1 MFLFAVQSFSTFG
14 NVLIYEP
21 KQAVIQSLCKF
32 EVTWSESSYYEISW
46 WQSSVRE
53 HKKKSNK
60 KLWTLFITFAWINSL
75 QEKRNGSSISV
86 SMDLMPIKRRD
97 LQSNYLLSMLNHFT
111 LKYLMA
117 DLGGQEIT
125 VQRTLWRHQSNLFTG
140 RDKRF
145 TKRYSLARISVAV
158 KPSSTSDRGVKGRG
172 YYVEGRFSISFFYV
186 FFVSL
191 FFFFLRF
198 LSEWGSADT
207 KMHCLG
213 PPRGCMFPCSLEKF
227 TAVPLFL
234 MNKLRCSPKF
244 TFTEFPCSQKFCFV
258 FPWFPNVF
266 LYFPHNFFHISFC
279 HGYFHRFYLV
289 SHSTDTPRQNTS
301 FASLMTLTGCCVCS
315 DSSFDVF
322 PIKF

>member
-21 KQAVIQSLCKF
+21 KQAVIQSLAKS

-53 HKKKSNK
+53 HKKKKSNK
-60 KLWTLFITFAWINSL
+60 KLWTLFTTFAWINSL

-111 LKYLMA
+111 LKYLME

-125 VQRTLWRHQSNLFTG
+125 VQRTLWRHQSNIFTG

-158 KPSSTSDRGVKGRG
+158 KSSSSSDRGVKGRG
-172 YYVEGRFSISFFYV
+172 YYVEGRFSINFFM
-186 FFVSL
+186 
-191 FFFFLRF
+191 FFFLFDCFF
-198 LSEWGSADT
+198 LFFA
-207 KMHCLG
+207 
-213 PPRGCMFPCSLEKF
+213 
-227 TAVPLFL
+227 LF
-234 MNKLRCSPKF
+234 KRVRKR
-244 TFTEFPCSQKFCFV
+244 
-258 FPWFPNVF
+258 W
-266 LYFPHNFFHISFC
+266 H
-279 HGYFHRFYLV
+279 
-289 SHSTDTPRQNTS
+289 
-301 FASLMTLTGCCVCS
+301 
-315 DSSFDVF
+315 
-322 PIKF
+322 

>member
-172 YYVEGRFSISFFYV
+172 YYVEGRFSISFFMFFFCLIV
-186 FFVSL
+186 FFW
-191 FFFFLRF
+191 RF

-234 MNKLRCSPKF
+234 MNKLRCSPEIHF
-244 TFTEFPCSQKFCFV
+244 YRVPLFPEILLRVPLIPKSISIFSPQ
-258 FPWFPNVF
+258 F
-266 LYFPHNFFHISFC
+266 LSYFILSWLFS
-279 HGYFHRFYLV
+279 
-289 SHSTDTPRQNTS
+289 
-301 FASLMTLTGCCVCS
+301 
-315 DSSFDVF
+315 
-322 PIKF
+322 

>member
-21 KQAVIQSLCKF
+21 KQAVIQSLAKS

-60 KLWTLFITFAWINSL
+60 KLWTLFTTFAWINSL

-125 VQRTLWRHQSNLFTG
+125 VQRTLWRHQSNIFTG

-158 KPSSTSDRGVKGRG
+158 KPSSTSDRGVEGRG

-186 FFVSL
+186 YFVTLL
-191 FFFFLRF
+191 FFF
-198 LSEWGSADT
+198 A
-207 KMHCLG
+207 
-213 PPRGCMFPCSLEKF
+213 
-227 TAVPLFL
+227 LF
-234 MNKLRCSPKF
+234 KRVRKR
-244 TFTEFPCSQKFCFV
+244 
-258 FPWFPNVF
+258 W
-266 LYFPHNFFHISFC
+266 H
-279 HGYFHRFYLV
+279 
-289 SHSTDTPRQNTS
+289 
-301 FASLMTLTGCCVCS
+301 
-315 DSSFDVF
+315 
-322 PIKF
+322 

>member
-21 KQAVIQSLCKF
+21 KQAVIQSLAKS

-60 KLWTLFITFAWINSL
+60 KLWTLFTTFAWINSL

-125 VQRTLWRHQSNLFTG
+125 VQRTLWRHQSNIFTG

-158 KPSSTSDRGVKGRG
+158 KPSSTSDRGV
-172 YYVEGRFSISFFYV
+172 EGTMSRVDFLLAFFM
-186 FFVSL
+186 FFL
-191 FFFFLRF
+191 FLCFFFF
-198 LSEWGSADT
+198 A
-207 KMHCLG
+207 
-213 PPRGCMFPCSLEKF
+213 
-227 TAVPLFL
+227 LF
-234 MNKLRCSPKF
+234 KRVRKR
-244 TFTEFPCSQKFCFV
+244 
-258 FPWFPNVF
+258 W
-266 LYFPHNFFHISFC
+266 H
-279 HGYFHRFYLV
+279 
-289 SHSTDTPRQNTS
+289 
-301 FASLMTLTGCCVCS
+301 
-315 DSSFDVF
+315 
-322 PIKF
+322 

>member
-21 KQAVIQSLCKF
+21 KQAVIQSLAKF

-53 HKKKSNK
+53 HKKKKSNK
-60 KLWTLFITFAWINSL
+60 KLWTLFTTFAWINSL

-125 VQRTLWRHQSNLFTG
+125 VQRTLWRHQSNIFTG

-158 KPSSTSDRGVKGRG
+158 KPSSTSDRGVEGRG

-191 FFFFLRF
+191 FFFFCAF
-198 LSEWGSADT
+198 
-207 KMHCLG
+207 
-213 PPRGCMFPCSLEKF
+213 
-227 TAVPLFL
+227 
-234 MNKLRCSPKF
+234 
-244 TFTEFPCSQKFCFV
+244 
-258 FPWFPNVF
+258 
-266 LYFPHNFFHISFC
+266 
-279 HGYFHRFYLV
+279 
-289 SHSTDTPRQNTS
+289 
-301 FASLMTLTGCCVCS
+301 
-315 DSSFDVF
+315 
-322 PIKF
+322 

>member
-21 KQAVIQSLCKF
+21 KQAVIQSLAKS

-60 KLWTLFITFAWINSL
+60 KLWTLFTTFAWINSL

-125 VQRTLWRHQSNLFTG
+125 VQRTLWRHQSNIFTG

-158 KPSSTSDRGVKGRG
+158 KPSSTSDRGV
-172 YYVEGRFSISFFYV
+172 EGRFSISFFYV

-191 FFFFLRF
+191 FFFFF
-198 LSEWGSADT
+198 A
-207 KMHCLG
+207 
-213 PPRGCMFPCSLEKF
+213 
-227 TAVPLFL
+227 LF
-234 MNKLRCSPKF
+234 KRVRKR
-244 TFTEFPCSQKFCFV
+244 
-258 FPWFPNVF
+258 W
-266 LYFPHNFFHISFC
+266 H
-279 HGYFHRFYLV
+279 
-289 SHSTDTPRQNTS
+289 
-301 FASLMTLTGCCVCS
+301 
-315 DSSFDVF
+315 
-322 PIKF
+322 

>member
-1 MFLFAVQSFSTFG
+1 MFLFALQSFSTFG

-21 KQAVIQSLCKF
+21 KQAVIQSLAKS

-60 KLWTLFITFAWINSL
+60 KLWTLFTTFAWINSL

-125 VQRTLWRHQSNLFTG
+125 VQRTLWRHQSNIFTG

-145 TKRYSLARISVAV
+145 TKRYSLARISVAM
-158 KPSSTSDRGVKGRG
+158 KPNSTSDRGVEGRG

-191 FFFFLRF
+191 FFFCAF
-198 LSEWGSADT
+198 
-207 KMHCLG
+207 
-213 PPRGCMFPCSLEKF
+213 
-227 TAVPLFL
+227 
-234 MNKLRCSPKF
+234 
-244 TFTEFPCSQKFCFV
+244 
-258 FPWFPNVF
+258 
-266 LYFPHNFFHISFC
+266 
-279 HGYFHRFYLV
+279 
-289 SHSTDTPRQNTS
+289 
-301 FASLMTLTGCCVCS
+301 
-315 DSSFDVF
+315 
-322 PIKF
+322 

>member
-21 KQAVIQSLCKF
+21 KQAVIQSLGKF

-60 KLWTLFITFAWINSL
+60 KLWTLFTTFAWINSL

-97 LQSNYLLSMLNHFT
+97 LQSNYLLSMRNHFT

-125 VQRTLWRHQSNLFTG
+125 VQRTLWRHQSNIFTG

-145 TKRYSLARISVAV
+145 TKRYSLARISVEV
-158 KPSSTSDRGVKGRG
+158 KPSSTSDRGIEGRG
-172 YYVEGRFSISFFYV
+172 YYVEGRFSISFFLCFFCLFV
-186 FFVSL
+186 FFCA
-191 FFFFLRF
+191 F
-198 LSEWGSADT
+198 
-207 KMHCLG
+207 
-213 PPRGCMFPCSLEKF
+213 
-227 TAVPLFL
+227 
-234 MNKLRCSPKF
+234 
-244 TFTEFPCSQKFCFV
+244 
-258 FPWFPNVF
+258 
-266 LYFPHNFFHISFC
+266 
-279 HGYFHRFYLV
+279 
-289 SHSTDTPRQNTS
+289 
-301 FASLMTLTGCCVCS
+301 
-315 DSSFDVF
+315 
-322 PIKF
+322 

>member
-21 KQAVIQSLCKF
+21 KQAVIQSLAKS

-60 KLWTLFITFAWINSL
+60 KLWTLFTTFAWINSL

-125 VQRTLWRHQSNLFTG
+125 VQRTLWRHQSNIFTG

-158 KPSSTSDRGVKGRG
+158 KPSSTSDRGVEGRG
-172 YYVEGRFSISFFYV
+172 YYVEGRFSISFFLC
-186 FFVSL
+186 FFLFVC
-191 FFFFLRF
+191 FFFF
-198 LSEWGSADT
+198 A
-207 KMHCLG
+207 
-213 PPRGCMFPCSLEKF
+213 
-227 TAVPLFL
+227 LF
-234 MNKLRCSPKF
+234 KRVRKR
-244 TFTEFPCSQKFCFV
+244 
-258 FPWFPNVF
+258 W
-266 LYFPHNFFHISFC
+266 H
-279 HGYFHRFYLV
+279 
-289 SHSTDTPRQNTS
+289 
-301 FASLMTLTGCCVCS
+301 
-315 DSSFDVF
+315 
-322 PIKF
+322 